1 MADGIACFSFCVKP
15 QLKLTCTMNFFFLAL
30 TSNQGTLCIA
40 NSSPLQEFRVPPIDE
55 IIDDGNHNPFL
66 LATCMCTV
74 YIG

>member
-1 MADGIACFSFCVKP
+1 MFFFLREASTKIN
-15 QLKLTCTMNFFFLAL
+15 LHNELFFLAL
-30 TSNQGTLCIA
+30 PSNQGTLCIA